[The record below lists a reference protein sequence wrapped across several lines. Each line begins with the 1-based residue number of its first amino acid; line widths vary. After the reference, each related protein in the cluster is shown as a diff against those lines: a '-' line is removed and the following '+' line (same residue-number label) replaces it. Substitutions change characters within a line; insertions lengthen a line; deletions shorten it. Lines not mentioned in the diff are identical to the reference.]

1 MYSTPLYFADAQ
13 ITDAFEN
20 LPIHP
25 LCSNSQ
31 KGDADILCLCTKAN
45 IPPQYPILKEQ
56 PAL

>member
-25 LCSNSQ
+25 FVLILRKVMQIPFASAQ
-31 KGDADILCLCTKAN
+31 KEIYFSN
-45 IPPQYPILKEQ
+45 IPY
-56 PAL
+56 